1 MKFFVDSN
9 VIIESFKEKG
19 LEEAYNMLEFIFTKN
34 LKAYINLIVENEVIF
49 HLIIKGKGG
58 IKLNELDNFLSSF
71 GFLNIEE
78 HIRVIYKDFIL
89 KYNLKPNDALILATC
104 KHYNIPYLLSLDEDF
119 KEACEKESLTLID
132 SVEKLKRVLN
142 KTK

>member
-1 MKFFVDSN
+1 MKFFIDSN
-9 VIIESFKEKG
+9 IIIESLKEDG
-19 LEEAYNMLEFIFTKN
+19 LKEAYEILNTLIHFRVIPFINFIVLNETIFILCYKRKLLN
-34 LKAYINLIVENEVIF
+34 LKEV
-49 HLIIKGKGG
+49 L
-58 IKLNELDNFLSSF
+58 NFLSNFIKLS
-71 GFLNIEE
+71 LNESIEQMAINYME
-78 HIRVIYKDFIL
+78 T
-89 KYNLKPNDALILATC
+89 YNLKPNDALVLATC